1 MTLVMGSVNKDKNNY
16 TKDEP
21 PPNLSWGVLILSKKA
36 SECQKPITGEERV
49 YISKKI
55 DFFDYS
61 IMYNIQI
68 WI

>member
-1 MTLVMGSVNKDKNNY
+1 MN
-16 TKDEP
+16 
-21 PPNLSWGVLILSKKA
+21 PPNLSWGALILPKKA